1 MLLRQS
7 SNPTVAKKKILSGYT
22 TSATVVPFSRSRFQ
36 VISVL
41 VERGILDGAPAVKHS
56 CAQSLTGAPT
66 VPYSRSRFQGTSM
79 LIEQGIL
86 VLPHS
91 RTPTVDVRISFANRT
106 TWGAAGAVFF
116 SQIFSGPGILQ
127 SSRLFRPQ
135 LAVYSGFEP
144 ATSRSAVWYT
154 TNSANHSR
162 NPAPLT
168 KYPGFWSQSGYHY
181 AKPSGNLG
189 LNINGT
195 LCEGG
200 NVLEKL
206 GHL

>member
-1 MLLRQS
+1 MQFSKCKPPGALYLEGRFNGRFLRHRFGGLIFGG
-7 SNPTVAKKKILSGYT
+7 TYT
-22 TSATVVPFSRSRFQ
+22 WRGLFSEFYG
-36 VISVL
+36 SV
-41 VERGILDGAPAVKHS
+41 
-56 CAQSLTGAPT
+56 
-66 VPYSRSRFQGTSM
+66 

-127 SSRLFRPQ
+127 SSRFFRLR

-144 ATSRSAVWYT
+144 ATSRSAVRYA
-154 TNSANHSR
+154 TNSANHSQ

-168 KYPGFWSQSGYHY
+168 KHPGLRTLAIMQ
-181 AKPSGNLG
+181 NLPEI
-189 LNINGT
+189 L
-195 LCEGG
+195 
-200 NVLEKL
+200 V
-206 GHL
+206 

>member
-1 MLLRQS
+1 MKLPLQSNQVKRTPQETINEFIIQKLNSLLVVDFRL
-7 SNPTVAKKKILSGYT
+7 I
-22 TSATVVPFSRSRFQ
+22 SA
-36 VISVL
+36 L
-41 VERGILDGAPAVKHS
+41 L
-56 CAQSLTGAPT
+56 
-66 VPYSRSRFQGTSM
+66 
-79 LIEQGIL
+79 QGIL

-116 SQIFSGPGILQ
+116 SQIFSGTAILQ

-144 ATSRSAVWYT
+144 ATSRSAVWYA

-168 KYPGFWSQSGYHY
+168 KYPGFLSQSGSHY

-206 GHL
+206 GHLWPVGPVRLKLAIHFSNILASSSTWLIEK

>member
-1 MLLRQS
+1 MEGRFNGRFLRHRFGGLIFGG
-7 SNPTVAKKKILSGYT
+7 TYT
-22 TSATVVPFSRSRFQ
+22 WRGLFSEFYG
-36 VISVL
+36 SV
-41 VERGILDGAPAVKHS
+41 
-56 CAQSLTGAPT
+56 
-66 VPYSRSRFQGTSM
+66 

-91 RTPTVDVRISFANRT
+91 RSPTVDVRISFANRT
-106 TWGAAGAVFF
+106 TGGLREQFFLVRYLVGRVFCNLAVFLD
-116 SQIFSGPGILQ
+116 SGWQ
-127 SSRLFRPQ
+127 
-135 LAVYSGFEP
+135 SGFEP
-144 ATSRSAVWYT
+144 ATSRSAVRYA
-154 TNSANHSR
+154 TNSANHSQ

-168 KYPGFWSQSGYHY
+168 KYPGFWSQSGFHY

-200 NVLEKL
+200 NVPEKV